1 MNKNTPYLRKGFL
14 AGILFSVTH
23 LAFAGNFVQ
32 DAGTLLASHNIFW
45 NLGAF
50 LIFGLL
56 LAFTPCVLPMIPI
69 LSGIIVRGYDNA
81 SKATSLLLSLAYVMG
96 MSLAYA
102 LLGLVISL
110 VGSGIQVFL
119 QNTYVII
126 VFGFV
131 FVLLAFSLFGFFE
144 IKMPT
149 FLSDKLVSKSHRLA
163 GKGYISVG
171 FMGFLSALIVSPCV
185 TPPLVGALTYIATT
199 GNIWIGTLALFFLGF
214 GMGLPLIAIGVLGKK
229 ILPKAGGWMDFIKFI
244 LGFLLLAVAIML
256 WQRVASESMAMYLWG
271 AFFLMAGIVIYLS
284 AKLKTVRIKY
294 LLRAIGFMSLIY
306 AAVPI
311 YAGLQGNVEKVPYVT
326 ITSLPALNNILA
338 DAKNQHKPVFID
350 FYADWCLDCKSM
362 EISVFQKKEIKEILQ
377 NFVWIKVDVT
387 KNTDEELAIEK
398 QYDVL
403 GPPSF
408 VFYNAEG
415 QWLKALGCTGM
426 KSADEMQI
434 ILKQV

>member
-1 MNKNTPYLRKGFL
+1 MSYLTKSL
-14 AGILFSVTH
+14 LMAMLFSMSR
-23 LAFAGNFVQ
+23 LAFAGNLVQ
-32 DAGTLLASHNIFW
+32 DAGVLLANHSVLW
-45 NLGAF
+45 NMGAF

-69 LSGIIVRGYDNA
+69 LSSIIVRGYDKA
-81 SKATSLLLSLAYVMG
+81 SKATSLLLSFAYVMG

-126 VFGFV
+126 IFGFV
-131 FVLLAFSLFGFFE
+131 FFLLAFSLFGLFE
-144 IKMPT
+144 IKMPV
-149 FLSDKLVSKSHRLA
+149 FLSDKLVSKSHRFA

-171 FMGFLSALIVSPCV
+171 VMGFLSALIISPCV

-199 GNIWIGTLALFFLGF
+199 GNLLMGTVALFFLGL
-214 GMGLPLIAIGVLGKK
+214 GMGLPLIAMGALGKK
-229 ILPKAGGWMDFIKFI
+229 VLPKAAGWMDIIKFI

-256 WQRVASESMAMYLWG
+256 WQRVVSEDVAIMLWG
-271 AFFLMAGIVIYLS
+271 VFFLIVGVVIFWS
-284 AKLKTVRIKY
+284 AKLRKKRVKY
-294 LLRAIGFMSLIY
+294 LLRAMSCLILIY
-306 AAVPI
+306 GAVPI
-311 YAGLQGNVEKVPYVT
+311 YAGLKGHVKEASYVT
-326 ITSLPALNNILA
+326 VTSVHTLNAVLA
-338 DAKNQHKPVFID
+338 EAKKQHKPVFID

-362 EISVFQKKEIKEILQ
+362 EISVFQKKEIKEALK

-387 KNTDEELAIEK
+387 KNTDEALAIEK

-415 QWLKALGCTGM
+415 QWLKSLGCTGM

-434 ILKQV
+434 IVKQVY